1 MRWKKRVMLRKIAF
15 SIMATAALS
24 VWAAGPAFAGADPLS
39 GSTAPAPGAG
49 HQLAGPH
56 LMHLMR
62 STPAG
67 GQSAAVIT
75 GPVINHGGPVQ
86 NAPRVYVVYW
96 GWASDPSGEQP
107 YLNNFLSS
115 AGGTPW
121 LSTVS
126 QYGGGSTGNLL
137 AGTWSDPSPV
147 PASPSDAQVQAEAL
161 AAVSHFGTGNSV
173 NVDIFVAT
181 PTGHSTP
188 GFNTQGGFCAYHGA
202 LAADPN
208 VAYTDLP
215 YMTDA
220 GSNCGE
226 GLVNGPDGTLDGV
239 SIVAGHELAEAITD
253 PLPGVHTAWQDAGA
267 NEIGDKC
274 AFTSL
279 DDITTS
285 TGIYA
290 VQPLWSN
297 AANGCAPGST
307 PVNGPVCDSGASEIV
322 CDTTAPGAPDTVTWT
337 TFAPWQGQDP
347 LSYSDGD
354 ELFIGC
360 AAGAGYRFA
369 YSWISGGVNYF
380 SVTGSITC
388 RSAPWA

>member
-1 MRWKKRVMLRKIAF
+1 MLPKIAF
-15 SIMATAALS
+15 SIMATTALA

-39 GSTAPAPGAG
+39 GGTAPTPRAG
-49 HQLAGPH
+49 HHLAGPH
-56 LMHLMR
+56 LLRPR
-62 STPAG
+62 SLG

-75 GPVINHGGPVQ
+75 GPLINHGGPVQ

-96 GWASDPSGEQP
+96 GWTSDPSGEQP

-126 QYGGGSTGNLL
+126 QYGGGSTGSFL
-137 AGTWSDPSPV
+137 AGTWSDPSPI

-173 NVDIFVAT
+173 NVDVVVAT
-181 PTGHSTP
+181 PTGHSSP
-188 GFNTQGGFCAYHGA
+188 GFNTQFCAYHGP
-202 LAADPN
+202 LAADPS

-215 YMTDA
+215 YMPDA
-220 GSNCGE
+220 GSNCGARS
-226 GLVNGPDGTLDGV
+226 VNGPDGTLDGV

-253 PLPGVHTAWQDAGA
+253 PLVNAQTAWADALG
-267 NEIGDKC
+267 NEIADKC
-274 AFTSL
+274 SWTSL

-290 VQPLWSN
+290 VQPLWTN

-307 PVNGPVCDSGASEIV
+307 PVAGPSCETGGSQITCS
-322 CDTTAPGAPDTVTWT
+322 TSAPGAPSTLTWT
-337 TFAPWQGQDP
+337 IFSQSLIEDP
-347 LSYSDGD
+347 FSR
-354 ELFIGC
+354 IGSHVLGIRC
-360 AAGAGYRFA
+360 QVGGVYRFA
-369 YSWISGGVNYF
+369 NSWISGGVNYF
-380 SVTGSITC
+380 SNQIGIPC
-388 RSAPWA
+388 RGGPQP

>member
-1 MRWKKRVMLRKIAF
+1 VTLV
-15 SIMATAALS
+15 AA
-24 VWAAGPAFAGADPLS
+24 AAASAGADPLS
-39 GSTAPAPGAG
+39 GGIAQTPQAG
-49 HQLAGPH
+49 HHLAGPH
-56 LMHLMR
+56 LLPPR
-62 STPAG
+62 SSG
-67 GQSAAVIT
+67 GLSAAVIT
-75 GPVINHGGPVQ
+75 GPLINHGGPVQ

-96 GWASDPSGEQP
+96 GWASDPSGEQS

-121 LSTVS
+121 LSAVS

-137 AGTWSDPSPV
+137 AGTWSDPSSI
-147 PASPSDAQVQAEAL
+147 PASPSDAQIQAEAL
-161 AAVSHFGTGNSV
+161 AAVNHFGTGNSV
-173 NVDIFVAT
+173 NVDIVVAT
-181 PTGHSTP
+181 PTGHSTT
-188 GFNTQGGFCAYHGA
+188 GFNTQFCAYHGA

-208 VAYTDLP
+208 VAYTNLP

-220 GSNCGE
+220 GSNCGAN
-226 GLVNGPDGTLDGV
+226 LVNGPDGRLDGV

-253 PLPGVHTAWQDAGA
+253 PLVNVHTAWADAGG

-307 PVNGPVCDSGASEIV
+307 PVNGPVCDSGASEII
-322 CDTTAPGAPDTVTWT
+322 CDTIAPGAPDTVTWT
-337 TFAPWQGQDP
+337 QFAPWEGIDP
-347 LSYSDGD
+347 FSFSGSD
-354 ELFIGC
+354 ELFIDCG
-360 AAGAGYRFA
+360 AGAGYRFA

-380 SVTGSITC
+380 SSQIGITC
-388 RSAPWA
+388 NPAPWA